1 MKSLGLLII
10 LGLAG
15 FLIYP
20 LAMERTRGECRAL
33 SRQIV
38 PVTAAGVAGQTNSGA
53 TPLAAPTLA
62 AHIAAAR
69 ALPGWPPFA
78 GCAWLYWHFVFNPPG

>member
-20 LAMERTRGECRAL
+20 LAMERTRSECRAL
-33 SRQIV
+33 SRQLV
-38 PVTAAGVAGQTNSGA
+38 PAAVGHINGA
-53 TPLAAPTLA
+53 ATPTLA
-62 AHIAAAR
+62 AHIAAAH
-69 ALPGWPPFA
+69 ALPGWPPLA

>member
-10 LGLAG
+10 LGVAG

-20 LAMERTRGECRAL
+20 LAMERTRSECRAL
-33 SRQIV
+33 SRQLV
-38 PVTAAGVAGQTNSGA
+38 PAVVGKANGA
-53 TPLAAPTLA
+53 ETTLAAPTLA
-62 AHIAAAR
+62 AHIAAAH
-69 ALPGWPPFA
+69 ALPGWPPLA